1 MDNISFYA
9 TAISFTVVFL
19 VWVVFVAIF
28 WIRFAKS
35 LLVKKDVAAEREK
48 ARSNNSFVGIA
59 LQGLSFG
66 LVWGLRRAPFL
77 SPLIDGQ
84 YLLNV
89 VLQVFAVALV
99 IFSIWLAISAISEL
113 GKQWSFAAR
122 LIEDHK
128 LVTSGVYR
136 IVRNPIYTAMFGM
149 LLATG
154 IAFSHWIVLI
164 VAAVIFLIGARIRI
178 KAEENLLRGMFL
190 SEYDRFAARVPA
202 LIPFV
207 KIF

>member
-1 MDNISFYA
+1 MDNISFDA
-9 TAISFTVVFL
+9 TAISFTVVVL
-19 VWVVFVAIF
+19 VWVVFAATF
-28 WIRFAKS
+28 WFKFFKN
-35 LLVKKDVAAEREK
+35 LLAKKDQTAEMEK
-48 ARSNNSFVGIA
+48 TRSNNSFAGIA

-66 LVWGLRRAPFL
+66 LVWALHRNPFL
-77 SPLIDGQ
+77 SPFIDGQ
-84 YLLNV
+84 YFLNV
-89 VLQVFAVALV
+89 ILQMLAIALV
-99 IFSIWLAISAISEL
+99 IFSIWLAISAIREL

-136 IVRNPIYTAMFGM
+136 LVRNPIYMAMFGM

-154 IAFSHWIVLI
+154 IAFSHWIILTI
-164 VAAVIFLIGARIRI
+164 AVVVFLIGARIRI
-178 KAEENLLRGMFL
+178 KAEENLLRGMFPA
-190 SEYDRFAARVPA
+190 EYDEFAARVPA